1 MRFGNME
8 KITQRDKIL
17 SLLETAP
24 TNWFYS
30 WQLIKV
36 NTPKGWLG
44 SGADRTARL
53 MSEENKILRK
63 HEGKYAMYS
72 LKTRTTLF

>member
-1 MRFGNME
+1 M
-8 KITQRDKIL
+8 KPTQKDKIL

-24 TNWFYS
+24 QSWFYS

-44 SGADRTARL
+44 SGADRQARL
-53 MSEENKILRK
+53 MAESNEILRK

-72 LKTRTTLF
+72 LKTRDTLF

>member
-1 MRFGNME
+1 MKPTQRE
-8 KITQRDKIL
+8 KII

-24 TNWFYS
+24 TNKFYS

-44 SGADRTARL
+44 SGADREARK
-53 MSEENKILRK
+53 MAEEGLIVRS
-63 HEGKYAMYS
+63 HEGKYALYQ
-72 LKTRTTLF
+72 LKLKETLF

>member
-1 MRFGNME
+1 ME

-44 SGADRTARL
+44 SGAAEWQDLWQKKTKFY
-53 MSEENKILRK
+53 EN
-63 HEGKYAMYS
+63 
-72 LKTRTTLF
+72 TRANTLCIH